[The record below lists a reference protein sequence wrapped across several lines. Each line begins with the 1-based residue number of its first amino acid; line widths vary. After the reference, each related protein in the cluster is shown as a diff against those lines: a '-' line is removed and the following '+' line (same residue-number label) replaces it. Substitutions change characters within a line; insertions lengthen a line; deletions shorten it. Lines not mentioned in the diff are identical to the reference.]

1 MGAINPAS
9 FYGAVRGVDDAIL
22 QEQRTE
28 AFNTDQAI
36 RRAKISEEEQLRPL
50 RMKALQTALESEE
63 KERPIRQKVL
73 DIQLDVNKLTAEQQ
87 AMLTT
92 ELKEATARTNMLRL
106 ALASGD
112 PQKVA
117 DAMAAAFPEAG
128 ITNPVG
134 RRNNDGSITFSATGQ
149 QDKVYKGTKVK
160 ETGEEISPW
169 EEMAFDVTTR
179 FDPIKSVQA
188 KFARI
193 QKARDELALEGV
205 KQENRLALERLKNK
219 EREDKRSDAW
229 IDRQHARARGLINDA
244 LKTKSEIGQLILG
257 YGNTEDA
264 SLRSTIS
271 VVAAEYIDKKNLIA
285 EEAVHN
291 AINDVKKTYDGLQ
304 RQSNKLSEALSEEGI
319 DPRNPE
325 AVQTAAQ
332 KGNKNAEQLLRR
344 LAFAENKLGVG
355 VRQHLVS
362 QLKIKP
368 KKK

>member
-1 MGAINPAS
+1 MGAINPAA
-9 FYGAVRGVDDAIL
+9 FYGAVRGYDEGV
-22 QEQRTE
+22 QHEQRTE

-36 RRAKISEEEQLRPL
+36 RKSRLAEEEQLRPL
-50 RMKALQTALESEE
+50 RMRALQAAADSEE
-63 KERPIRQKVL
+63 KERPLRMEHLQNQV
-73 DIQLDVNKLTAEQQ
+73 DVSKLTKEQQ
-87 AMLTT
+87 QMLT
-92 ELKEATARTNMLRL
+92 KEMQAATARTYALRV

-117 DAMAAAFPEAG
+117 DAMATAFPEAG
-128 ITNPVG
+128 IKNPAG
-134 RRNNDGSITFSATGQ
+134 RRNPDGSITFTAEGMPEKT
-149 QDKVYKGTKVK
+149 YKGTKVK
-160 ETGEEISPW
+160 GTDEEVSPW
-169 EEMAFDVTTR
+169 EEMAYDVTNR
-179 FDPIKSVQA
+179 LDPIKSVQA

-193 QKARDELALEGV
+193 QKQEDELASEAV
-205 KQENRLALERLKNK
+205 KQKGRVAIERLK
-219 EREDKRSDAW
+219 EEGRTDKRSDAW
-229 IDRQHARARGLINDA
+229 VDRQHSRARGLINDA

-264 SLRSTIS
+264 SLRSTIG
-271 VVAAEYIDKKNLIA
+271 VVAAEYIDKQNLVA
-285 EEAVHN
+285 EEAVHR

-304 RQSNKLSEALSEEGI
+304 TQANKLSEALSEEGV

-325 AVQTAAQ
+325 AVKAAAG

-344 LAFAENKLGVG
+344 LAFAESKLGVG